1 MVIFRAPGADGLG
14 CRPPKP
20 LARLAPPT
28 AMFNWLR
35 RKRLSAEARR
45 KLLLLSARAEEAIIE
60 THANNLLDLLQA
72 LGEEVD
78 LDRGIELYAEMVS
91 LDESI
96 ASSVTNR
103 VLTRL
108 ENLAERGG
116 REARRYKHIFR

>member
-1 MVIFRAPGADGLG
+1 
-14 CRPPKP
+14 
-20 LARLAPPT
+20 
-28 AMFNWLR
+28 MFNWLR

>member
-1 MVIFRAPGADGLG
+1 MRRGSGDYIF
-14 CRPPKP
+14 
-20 LARLAPPT
+20 PPT
-28 AMFNWLR
+28 RTANDMFNWIR

-45 KLLLLSARAEEAIIE
+45 KLLLLSARAEEAIID
-60 THANNLLDLLQA
+60 THANNLLDLLHT

-96 ASSVTNR
+96 AGAVTNR

-108 ENLAERGG
+108 EGLAERGG

>member
-1 MVIFRAPGADGLG
+1 
-14 CRPPKP
+14 
-20 LARLAPPT
+20 
-28 AMFNWLR
+28 MFNWIR

-45 KLLLLSARAEEAIIE
+45 KLLLLSARAEEAIID
-60 THANNLLDLLQA
+60 THANNLLDLLHT

-96 ASSVTNR
+96 AGAVTNR

-108 ENLAERGG
+108 EGLAERGG

>member
-1 MVIFRAPGADGLG
+1 M
-14 CRPPKP
+14 
-20 LARLAPPT
+20 
-28 AMFNWLR
+28 
-35 RKRLSAEARR
+35 
-45 KLLLLSARAEEAIIE
+45 LLLSARAEDAIVE
-60 THANNLLDLLQA
+60 THANNLLDLLHT

-96 ASSVTNR
+96 AGAVTNR

-108 ENLAERGG
+108 EGLAERGG